1 LGVKQHINVLLLIT
15 ELNVGGAERIV
26 EQLASGLLRDR
37 YNVKVA
43 CLYDPHAIGADIQ
56 AAGIPVIDLDMRNK
70 VDLRAPYR
78 LFRLLQAGNVQILHA
93 HLFHANFLAATVGR
107 LARVPVIIA
116 TRHSVEIGGRR
127 REWINRLVRPLCD
140 AVVAVSRE
148 VYEAEVRR
156 SEIDLDKLV
165 MIPSGVGVQIFEA
178 VDQASTGRLQSL
190 WKIRPE
196 FRLVGTVG
204 RFVEPKGYTYLLDA
218 LAKIRTQISDAK
230 ALLVGDGALRQPMEE
245 KARELGLSDTVV
257 FTGTRRDVP
266 QVLALLD
273 VFVLPSL
280 WEGLPIALLEAMAA
294 GLPVVATAVGG
305 TPEVVVDGVTGILVP
320 PRDPDALAEAIL
332 TLLHDPDLR
341 RKMGQAGRE
350 RVRGHFSVEK
360 MVKETEGL
368 YRRLLTEKGLA

>member
-1 LGVKQHINVLLLIT
+1 MKQHIDVLLLIT

-26 EQLASGLLRDR
+26 EQLASGLARDR
-37 YNVKVA
+37 CNVQVA
-43 CLYDPHAIGADIQ
+43 CLYDPRAIGADIQ

-78 LFRLLQAGNVQILHA
+78 LFRLLQEGNIQVLHA

-116 TRHSVEIGGRR
+116 TRHSVEIGGRY
-127 REWINRLVRPLCD
+127 REWVNRLVRPLCD
-140 AVVAVSRE
+140 AVVAVSRQ
-148 VYEAEVRR
+148 VYEAEAHR
-156 SEIDLDKLV
+156 SGVNSDKLV
-165 MIPSGVGVQIFEA
+165 MIPSGVREQILDD
-178 VDQASTGRLQSL
+178 VDQASMERLRSM
-190 WKIRPE
+190 WKIQPE
-196 FRLVGTVG
+196 SRLIGTVG

-218 LAKIRTQISDAK
+218 LAKIRTQISDTK
-230 ALLVGDGALRQPMEE
+230 ALLVGDGALRRSMEE

-266 QVLALLD
+266 GILALLD

-294 GLPVVATAVGG
+294 GLPIVATAVGG
-305 TPEVVVDGVTGILVP
+305 TPEVVVDGVTGLLVP
-320 PRDPDALAEAIL
+320 PRNPDALAKAVL
-332 TLLHDPDLR
+332 TLLHDPGLR
-341 RKMGQAGRE
+341 QKMGQAGKE
-350 RVRGHFSVEK
+350 RVREHFSVEK

-368 YRRLLTEKGLA
+368 YQRLLAEKGLA